1 MDIENPAAPP
11 VAAASRGEAA
21 QEEARALRILVVE
34 DDAVI
39 QMLLCET
46 LVAMGH
52 EVCATAAAEWEAVA
66 AAERTRPDLL
76 IVDHHLGEGS
86 GRAAVREILRK
97 RAVPHIF
104 VSGDNAVAVG
114 ASRLTVTLQKPYQE
128 HELKRAIAAAMEG
141 SG

>member
-1 MDIENPAAPP
+1 MDINNPAAPL
-11 VAAASRGEAA
+11 VAAASSADAA
-21 QEEARALRILVVE
+21 PQEARALRILVVE

-46 LVAMGH
+46 LTAMGH
-52 EVCATAAAEWEAVA
+52 EVCAAAATEWEAVA

-104 VSGDNAVAVG
+104 VSGDSAEAVVPG
-114 ASRLTVTLQKPYQE
+114 RLAVTLQKPYQE
-128 HELKRAIAAAMEG
+128 HELKRAIAAAMAG
-141 SG
+141 TG